1 MPAQPAEATISEI
14 TDLITFDT
22 TSRDTNLPLIDH
34 VEERFTAVGI
44 RSRRVP
50 NADGTKANLLA
61 TLPAADGSTTGGIVL
76 SGHTDVV
83 PVDGQDWSSEPFAPQ
98 IRDGKL
104 YARGSADMKS
114 FIGVILAK
122 LPELTAANLT
132 EPIHLAFSYDEE
144 IGCVGAIDLVDTIT
158 EAGLTPRGCIVG
170 EPSSMRAI
178 RGHKSMNVFRVDFHG
193 IAAHSSLTPEG
204 VNSIAYAAE
213 FVAFVHA
220 VAAEFRDEGPFD
232 ENYVVPFT
240 TVTANT
246 ISGGIAINTIPAEA
260 SVQFEFR
267 SLGSVDRKALIERF
281 RAEADRLARQMQSF
295 NAAAGV
301 DFTVEAAA
309 PGCETPADAD
319 IVSLA
324 ARWGAIT
331 TDDKVTYGTEAGLFS
346 DAGIPTVV
354 CGPGDIAQAHAPDEF
369 IELEQI
375 AACESFIDSLVT
387 DLSETAAAPAAP
399 SSSTTTSTAE
409 EGI

>member
-1 MPAQPAEATISEI
+1 M
-14 TDLITFDT
+14 
-22 TSRDTNLPLIDH
+22 
-34 VEERFTAVGI
+34 
-44 RSRRVP
+44 P
-50 NADGTKANLLA
+50 NAEGTKANLLA
-61 TLPAADGSTTGGIVL
+61 TLPAADGSTSGGIVL

-83 PVDGQDWSSEPFAPQ
+83 PVDGQDWSSDPFTPQ
-98 IRDGKL
+98 VRDGKL

-122 LPELTAANLT
+122 LPELTAAKLK

-144 IGCVGAIDLVDTIT
+144 VGCVGAIDLVDTIT
-158 EAGLTPRGCIVG
+158 EAGVAPRGCIVG
-170 EPSSMRAI
+170 EPSSMRVV

-193 IAAHSSLTPEG
+193 VAAHSSLTPEG

-213 FVAFVHA
+213 FVTFVHA
-220 VAAEFRDEGPFD
+220 VAAEFRTEGPFD

-246 ISGGIAINTIPAEA
+246 ISGGIAVNTIPAEA

-267 SLGSVDRKALIERF
+267 SLGSVDREALVERF
-281 RAEADRLARQMQSF
+281 RAEAARLERMMRAENDS
-295 NAAAGV
+295 AHV

-324 ARWGAIT
+324 GQWGGVVS
-331 TDDKVTYGTEAGLFS
+331 DDKVTYGTEAGLFS
-346 DAGIPTVV
+346 NAGIPTVV
-354 CGPGDIAQAHAPDEF
+354 CGPGDIAQAHAPDEY

-375 AACESFIDSLVT
+375 AACEAFIGNLIT
-387 DLSETAAAPAAP
+387 DLS
-399 SSSTTTSTAE
+399 AE
-409 EGI
+409 GE

>member
-1 MPAQPAEATISEI
+1 MSTQPAEATIAEI

-34 VEERFTAVGI
+34 VAARLRAAGI
-44 RSRRVP
+44 ESQLVP
-50 NADGTKANLLA
+50 NAAGTKANLLA
-61 TLPAADGSTTGGIVL
+61 TIPAADGTTTGGIVL

-83 PVDGQDWSSEPFAPQ
+83 PIDGQDWSSAPFSPE
-98 IRDGKL
+98 ILDGKL

-122 LPELTAANLT
+122 LPELSSAKLK
-132 EPIHLAFSYDEE
+132 EPIHLALSYDEE
-144 IGCVGAIDLVDTIT
+144 VGCVGAIGLVDTIT
-158 EAGLTPRGCIVG
+158 ETGLAPRGCIVG

-193 IAAHSSLTPEG
+193 VAAHSSLTPEG

-220 VAAEFRDEGPFD
+220 VAAEFREDGPFD

-246 ISGGIAINTIPAEA
+246 ISGGIAVNTIPAEA

-267 SLGSVDRKALIERF
+267 SLGSVDREALIERF
-281 RAEADRLARQMQSF
+281 RAEATRLERLMRAE
-295 NAAAGV
+295 NEGAGV

-309 PGCETPADAD
+309 PGCETPAAAD
-319 IVSLA
+319 IVALA
-324 ARWGAIT
+324 GRWGAVT

-346 DAGIPTVV
+346 NAGIPTVV

-375 AACESFIDSLVT
+375 AACESFIDNLIT
-387 DLSETAAAPAAP
+387 DLGTAP
-399 SSSTTTSTAE
+399 SDSDPSE
-409 EGI
+409 K